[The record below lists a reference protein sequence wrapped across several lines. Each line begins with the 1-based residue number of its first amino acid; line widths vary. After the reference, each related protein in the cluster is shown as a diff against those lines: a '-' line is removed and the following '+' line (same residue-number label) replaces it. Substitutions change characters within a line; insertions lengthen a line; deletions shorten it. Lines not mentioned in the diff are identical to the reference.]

1 MNADCKK
8 VEENVIDFIERKLPE
23 PQQKI
28 IRKHIEGCP
37 QCYGLVKRFA
47 DIWQEFPEQ
56 KRSIPSDKFWPE
68 LFAKIQAYEN
78 PQPLW
83 DKVIT
88 GLRSSLRP
96 AAVSLILLLGV
107 FFGYHLGNMPGHS
120 NLSEVTPVEQY
131 ITEFQDFPIGS
142 VGDFFTTYEIQ
153 IQEERP

>member
-1 MNADCKK
+1 MNADCRK
-8 VEENVIDFIERKLPE
+8 VEENVIDFVEKKLPE
-23 PQQKI
+23 SQQKI
-28 IRKHIEGCP
+28 IQKHLEDCP

-47 DIWQEFPEQ
+47 DIWQGFPEQ
-56 KRSIPSDKFWPE
+56 KRLIPSDKFWPE
-68 LFAKIQAYEN
+68 LFAKIQAYEK

-83 DKVIT
+83 DKVLT

-96 AAVSLILLLGV
+96 AAVSLILLLGI
-107 FFGYHLGNMPGHS
+107 FFGYHLGNMPGYS
-120 NLSEVTPVEQY
+120 NLSEVNAVEQY